1 MNSEGKIGVFEAVC
15 LTTLIMT
22 NKVFFTSIAF
32 IVQMTGTAAWYT
44 TLVSCAVSLIFF
56 YFLYLLLKRFPGKDI
71 PQIYETVFGKV
82 VGKLLVFMFCVFAV
96 YYSGSTLRE
105 FVEMIKVYNLPQT
118 PTSIIMISFL
128 LVAVIVSYFG
138 FECMAR
144 VCAICFIPTMAG
156 LLLILL
162 LASPSYSFNLLKPF
176 GGYGTDVTLMSGF
189 LRSSAYMEFTI
200 LAIVIGAIGGY
211 GNFKKISVI
220 SILLTGVIFSTSIF
234 CFLLTFGYSLGSE
247 NISGIFELSRSIYFN
262 RFFQRVESI
271 FLFIWVISS
280 VITTTVTFYISIL
293 IYCKIFKIKNHR
305 PLILPFAVL
314 VFIVAILPRSMQ
326 EIAQVNVVF
335 LRQYSMFVVY
345 IPSIIVLII
354 SWIFKKR
361 GQKAGV

>member
-32 IVQMTGTAAWYT
+32 IVQMTGTSAWYT
-44 TLVSCAVSLIFF
+44 TLVSCAASLIFF

-71 PQIYETVFGKV
+71 PQIYEAVLGKV
-82 VGKLLVFMFCVFAV
+82 AGKFLVFLFCVFAV

-144 VCAICFIPTMAG
+144 VCAICFIPTVAG

-162 LASPSYSFNLLKPF
+162 LASPSYSSNLLKPF
-176 GGYGTDVTLMSGF
+176 GGYGIDVTLMSGF

-200 LAIVIGAIGGY
+200 LTIVTGAIGGY
-211 GNFKKISVI
+211 GNFKKIGVI

-234 CFLLTFGYSLGSE
+234 CYLLAFGYSSGSE

-314 VFIVAILPRSMQ
+314 VFIAAILPRSMQ
-326 EIAQVNVVF
+326 EITQVNVVF
-335 LRQYSMFVVY
+335 LRQYSMFVAY

-354 SWIFKKR
+354 AWIFKKR
-361 GQKAGV
+361 GQKAGA